1 MGALRDK
8 YKPKEKNIIKLKK
21 YLALVEK
28 NKNKSKW
35 VTDLYTLLVIG
46 VIQMKPMD
54 GGLYTLLMQMVR
66 V

>member
-28 NKNKSKW
+28 NKNKSK
-35 VTDLYTLLVIG
+35 
-46 VIQMKPMD
+46 
-54 GGLYTLLMQMVR
+54 
-66 V
+66 